1 MPTARLIGDA
11 PQRATPLAMARRNG
25 RRAADTDWTRN
36 DGHLPTMRSINKEGT
51 MTINSTTTITVTD
64 LGDELDIEFD
74 PPDTSP
80 DTAVPLLM
88 DAALGEASRG
98 GISRA

>member
-1 MPTARLIGDA
+1 
-11 PQRATPLAMARRNG
+11 
-25 RRAADTDWTRN
+25 
-36 DGHLPTMRSINKEGT
+36 

-80 DTAVPLLM
+80 HTAGPLLIK
-88 DAALGEASRG
+88 AAWFEATRG
-98 GISRA
+98 GVSRALFVSILRECADQLEAMTDGQYTAGQYRLDS